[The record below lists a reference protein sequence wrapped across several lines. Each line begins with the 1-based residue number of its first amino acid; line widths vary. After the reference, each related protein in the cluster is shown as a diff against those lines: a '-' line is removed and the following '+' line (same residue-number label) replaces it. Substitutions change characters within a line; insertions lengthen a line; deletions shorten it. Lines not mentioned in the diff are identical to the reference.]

1 MGLLGRLV
9 AAFAA
14 TSASATAA
22 TPTSAAAATVAA
34 ATPTASTTAAAVAA
48 TSASAAAATVTAA
61 AARRTFFTRTRLV
74 HSESATIEG
83 LAMEVGDGSLR
94 VCVGPHGHEREA
106 AGFAGE
112 FVLDEKD
119 FAHWTRLREI
129 ILQVGLSR
137 VEGQIAHV
145 EFVAHLILLVDS
157 LRTALR

>member
-1 MGLLGRLV
+1 MGLLEGLV

-14 TSASATAA
+14 TSASATTATPASATAA
-22 TPTSAAAATVAA
+22 TLAAATTA
-34 ATPTASTTAAAVAA
+34 ASTTAAAVAA
-48 TSASAAAATVTAA
+48 TSATAAAAAVTAA

-74 HSESATIEG
+74 HSESATVEG

-112 FVLDEKD
+112 FVLDEKH
-119 FAHWTRLREI
+119 FADRTCLREI
-129 ILQVGLSR
+129 VLQVGLSR